1 MGTKTSLC
9 APKSYKLVNVD
20 NTNQNMSQTVATPRK
35 FLESPKQTLVGRL
48 LPGVNAVGI
57 LRRKRMEMVMEMVM
71 VRVMEMEMELE
82 MALAIAN
89 LWDSSRWKGSK

>member
-1 MGTKTSLC
+1 
-9 APKSYKLVNVD
+9 
-20 NTNQNMSQTVATPRK
+20 MSQTVATPRK

-57 LRRKRMEMVMEMVM
+57 LPRKRMEMVMEMVM